1 MKVVREL
8 GLERRKTV
16 RSLSIVNKEKQNSNL
31 VREDRQSLAYGLC
44 AVFKKK
50 LLKK

>member
-16 RSLSIVNKEKQNSNL
+16 RSLSIVKKESQISNL
-31 VREDRQSLAYGLC
+31 VREDRQSLAYSFMC
-44 AVFKKK
+44 YF
-50 LLKK
+50 LKKC